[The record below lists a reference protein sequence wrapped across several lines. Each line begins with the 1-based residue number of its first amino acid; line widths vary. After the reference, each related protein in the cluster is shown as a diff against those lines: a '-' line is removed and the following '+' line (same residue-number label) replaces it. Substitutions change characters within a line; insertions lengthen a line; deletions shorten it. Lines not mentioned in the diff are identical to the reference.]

1 LTLKPNHLKTLKFIL
16 LILVVVVFTTCED
29 NDEDFFPGQ
38 IGQVISD
45 LSASFDTLNTA
56 MASGATA
63 IAPDPADTAMIRNK
77 MSELYANSSFS
88 ENFSFIDE
96 EGILKIIE
104 PPAFYPYEGSDVSL
118 QEHVIRAW
126 ETLEPVLSEEFY
138 AVEGYYAVV
147 DLHPIVSNGI
157 LEGGVSTLFKP
168 EDILGRIIVPYVSGE
183 AFEMWV
189 MEKDGVVLYD
199 QDADEI
205 GRNVFTDT
213 LYQAFPEL
221 ISAAQLIDA
230 EKSGETTYSFYQT
243 GTTTKVVKKTYW
255 DTWELYGTKW
265 KIIWVKPE

>member
-1 LTLKPNHLKTLKFIL
+1 MKTLKFSL
-16 LILVVVVFTTCED
+16 LLLVVVVFTSCED
-29 NDEDFFPGQ
+29 NDNDFFPGQ

-56 MASGATA
+56 MDSVATA
-63 IAPDPADTAMIRNK
+63 IAPGPADTAMIRNK
-77 MSELYANSSFS
+77 MSELYNNSSFP

-104 PPAFYPYEGSDVSL
+104 PSAFYPYEGSDVSL

-138 AVEGYYAVV
+138 AVEGYYAAV
-147 DLHPIVSNGI
+147 DLHPIVSNGT
-157 LEGGVSTLFKP
+157 LEGGISTLFKP
-168 EDILGRIIVPYVSGE
+168 EDILGRIITPYVSGE

-189 MEKDGVVLYD
+189 MQNDGMVLYD
-199 QDADEI
+199 QDADEV
-205 GRNVFTDT
+205 GRNVLTDT
-213 LYQAFPEL
+213 LYQTFPEL
-221 ISAAQLIDA
+221 ISAAQLIST

-255 DTWELYGTKW
+255 DTWEMYGTEW
-265 KIIWVKPE
+265 KIVWVKPE

>member
-1 LTLKPNHLKTLKFIL
+1 MKTLKFIL
-16 LILVVVVFTTCED
+16 LILVVVVFTSCED

-63 IAPDPADTAMIRNK
+63 IAPDPANTAMIRNK

-104 PPAFYPYEGSDVSL
+104 PSAFYPYEGSDVSL

-147 DLHPIVSNGI
+147 DLHPIVSNEI

-168 EDILGRIIVPYVSGE
+168 EDILGRIIAPYVSGE

-189 MEKDGVVLYD
+189 MEKDGIVLYD

-205 GRNVFTDT
+205 GRNVLTDT

-255 DTWELYGTKW
+255 DTWELYGTEW
-265 KIIWVKPE
+265 KIVWVKPE

>member
-1 LTLKPNHLKTLKFIL
+1 MKTLKFIL
-16 LILVVVVFTTCED
+16 LIVVVVVFTSCEN
-29 NDEDFFPGQ
+29 NDENFFPGQ
-38 IGQVISD
+38 IGQVKSD

-63 IAPDPADTAMIRNK
+63 IAPDPADTEMIRNK
-77 MSELYANSSFS
+77 MSELYVNSSFS
-88 ENFSFIDE
+88 ENFSFIDKE
-96 EGILKIIE
+96 SILKIIE
-104 PPAFYPYEGSDVSL
+104 PSAFYPYEGSDVSS

-189 MEKDGVVLYD
+189 MEKDGIVLFD

-205 GRNVFTDT
+205 GRNVLTDP

-221 ISAAQLIDA
+221 IAAAQLINT

-255 DTWELYGTKW
+255 DTWEMHGTEW
-265 KIIWVKPE
+265 KIVWVKPE

>member
-1 LTLKPNHLKTLKFIL
+1 VKTIKLIL
-16 LILVVVVFTTCED
+16 LILVVVVINSCKD
-29 NDEDFFPGQ
+29 DDEDFFPEQ

-56 MASGATA
+56 IAAGATA
-63 IAPDPADTAMIRNK
+63 IAPNPADTGMIRNK
-77 MSELYANSSFS
+77 MAELYANSSFS

-104 PPAFYPYEGSDVSL
+104 PPAFYPYQGSDVSQ
-118 QEHVIRAW
+118 QEHVVRAW
-126 ETLEPVLSEEFY
+126 TTLEPVLSEEFY
-138 AVEGYYAVV
+138 AVEGYYATV

-168 EDILGRIIVPYVSGE
+168 EDILGRIILPYVSGE

-189 MEKDGVVLYD
+189 MEKGGVVLYD

-205 GRNVFTDT
+205 GRNVITDT

-221 ISAAQLIDA
+221 IAAAELIDA
-230 EKSGETTYSFYQT
+230 EKSGETKYSFYQT

-255 DTWELYGTKW
+255 DTWELYGTEW